1 MSVKF
6 LTKKQKLAETSV
18 IATCATDPTCP
29 GKDLVPNA
37 VGLKGLWTVHK
48 FPVDKTKE
56 TFKYGLYH
64 QYNNVWELAGVFL
77 RPASKAPAPKIYGSS
92 RDKDPKVDLVLLK
105 AEKDRSGTSWR
116 FTTARFRISQL
127 VVFKEKVSNQD
138 YRGPVEGLSPEDVLS
153 SLQHIADGGKYN
165 IQMVVRQDVTKY
177 NAVVG
182 TYLVTLFM
190 CQVKST

>member
-1 MSVKF
+1 MSVLF
-6 LTKKQKLAETSV
+6 LSKTQKLAATGL
-18 IATCATDPTCP
+18 IAKHPFKDPVCP

-48 FPVDKTKE
+48 FFVDKKRE
-56 TFKYGLYH
+56 KFRYAVYH
-64 QYNNVWELAGVFL
+64 QHNDVWVLAGVFL
-77 RPASKAPAPKIYGSS
+77 GPASKAPAPKIYKDRS
-92 RDKDPKVDLVLLK
+92 DPKVDLVLSK
-105 AEKDRSGTSWR
+105 DEKDRNDISWK
-116 FTTARFRISQL
+116 FITARFNISKL
-127 VVFKEKVSNQD
+127 IIFKKRVGDDD
-138 YRGPVEGLSPEDVLS
+138 YRGPAKDLSPEDVLS